1 MPYDGDRPERIAA
14 MSTPR
19 THLCTAVLFTTLLA
33 PLHAADPA
41 LLNLARPDSNVV
53 MGMDVAGFAS
63 SPLIQ
68 EAIATAGSTS
78 SDFQKVMGLLG
89 PNPFQNLQ
97 EILIAAKVDDFNQ
110 EPKPGNFLIAARG
123 SFGGTEFT
131 QHLCSNGCETVD
143 YRDLQMLKFSPN
155 NGEDDVYFAALDSQ
169 YAAMGT
175 QDAVRQAVDRRAT
188 QSHSVFDSAIQNSIT
203 RLSPYHFW
211 LATRGPFQQAL
222 GDNPMMPPG
231 TVGKVDGVGFGLRF
245 SNGVDLAL
253 ELLSFTDQD
262 AKQLYDMANGFLA
275 LMRAGDTPPEAAELL
290 NSLNLRLDGPV
301 LSASLRISEAQIRA
315 QMAKQGAA
323 MSGSGVAAAEPMPS
337 TGSHATGPAVAPKPR
352 RSGGIRIFGLE
363 EEAVEVPTQ
372 ER

>member
-1 MPYDGDRPERIAA
+1 MPA
-14 MSTPR
+14 PR
-19 THLCTAVLFTTLLA
+19 THLCIAVLFATLLA

-41 LLNLARPDSNVV
+41 LLNLARPDSNVII
-53 MGMDVAGFAS
+53 GIDVAGFAS

-68 EAIATAGSTS
+68 EAMATATS
-78 SDFQKVMGLLG
+78 SSDDFQKVMGLLG

-110 EPKPGNFLIAARG
+110 EPKPGNFLMAARG
-123 SFGGTEFT
+123 SFGGTDFT

-143 YRDLQMLKFSPN
+143 YRDLQMLKFSPK
-155 NGEDDVYFAALDSQ
+155 NGEEDVFFAALDSQ
-169 YAAMGT
+169 YAAMGH

-188 QSHSVFDSAIQNSIT
+188 QSHSVFDSALQNSIT
-203 RLSPYHFW
+203 RLSRHHFW
-211 LATRGPFQQAL
+211 LAARGPFQKAL

-231 TVGKVDGVGFGLRF
+231 TVGKVDGMGFGLRF
-245 SNGVDLAL
+245 SSGVDLAL

-275 LMRAGDTPPEAAELL
+275 LMQAGDTPPEAAELL
-290 NSLNLRLDGPV
+290 NSLSLRLDGPV

-315 QMAKQGAA
+315 QMAKQGAT
-323 MSGSGVAAAEPMPS
+323 MSGSGVTAAEPLPS
-337 TGSHATGPAVAPKPR
+337 TGSYSSSPTVAPKPR

-363 EEAVEVPTQ
+363 EEPVEVPTQ
-372 ER
+372 DR